1 MNIRQILRINK
12 IIFYIPI
19 GIIIIVF
26 REHLI
31 NYLSLIVGIPMLVFS
46 LESLIYEIIIRNYR
60 NEYNRLGE
68 ETIKIILSIL
78 IIFAFNNDV
87 ELIAIT
93 WGIIAILQ
101 ALKELSKSIHELTS
115 NRKPIYLLVL
125 AQSLIQIGL
134 AILLIADPHEH
145 VSFHLVILGVEMEI
159 ESLRIFIDFII
170 TKKKQEK
177 LKLKEE

>member
-19 GIIIIVF
+19 GIIIIIF

-46 LESLIYEIIIRNYR
+46 SESLIYEIIIRNYR

-78 IIFAFNNDV
+78 IIFAFNNNV

-101 ALKELSKSIHELTS
+101 ALKELSKSIYELTS
-115 NRKPIYLLVL
+115 NKKLIYFLVL
-125 AQSLIQIGL
+125 AQSLIQIGF
-134 AILLIADPHEH
+134 AILLISDPHEH

-177 LKLKEE
+177 LNLKEE